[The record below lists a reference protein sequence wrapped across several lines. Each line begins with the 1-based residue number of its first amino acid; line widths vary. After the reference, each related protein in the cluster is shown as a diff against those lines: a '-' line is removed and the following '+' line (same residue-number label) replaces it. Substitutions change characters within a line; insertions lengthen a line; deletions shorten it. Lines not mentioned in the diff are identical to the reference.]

1 MNRLQVKYTSIFI
14 LLLSVV
20 MVMGACSNN
29 KNEEK
34 AEKEDNV
41 TENPVNSNETNK
53 DDEEMDEQEE
63 KEEIDEQEKSLDQ
76 VEHQEGLKIGDK
88 GTVVSGTLSDNERYE
103 ITLNDFQSVA
113 EESVEGES
121 IYHEIFLKA
130 NVTLKNIDDKALS
143 IDSIFEPS
151 VGDENL
157 EDIELFPP
165 FRVDYF
171 QEDKKTKLEGETIEP
186 GETVVIDYYFDTNQA
201 DMYRF
206 AFGNSI
212 DQIVSYAQWNISKDE
227 M

>member
-14 LLLSVV
+14 LLLSLV
-20 MVMGACSNN
+20 MVVGACSND
-29 KNEEK
+29 KKEQDK
-34 AEKEDNV
+34 EKEETV
-41 TENPVNSNETNK
+41 VEEPENSNGNG
-53 DDEEMDEQEE
+53 DDVVIDEQEDE
-63 KEEIDEQEKSLDQ
+63 EEIDEQEKSLDQ

-212 DQIVSYAQWNISKDE
+212 DQIVAYAQWNISKDE